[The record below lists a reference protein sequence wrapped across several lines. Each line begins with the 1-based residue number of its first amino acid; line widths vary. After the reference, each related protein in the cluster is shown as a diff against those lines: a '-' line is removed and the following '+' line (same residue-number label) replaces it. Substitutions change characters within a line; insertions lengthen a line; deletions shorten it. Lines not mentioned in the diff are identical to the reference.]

1 MATDNEKISRA
12 VDETLKEIEKN
23 APEEFAKLN
32 ANQELKDAIIKEA
45 RKSAK
50 EEVLREQ
57 FTLER

>member
-12 VDETLKEIEKN
+12 VDETLKEIEKS

-32 ANQELKDAIIKEA
+32 TNQELKDAIIKEA

>member
-23 APEEFAKLN
+23 APEEFTKLN